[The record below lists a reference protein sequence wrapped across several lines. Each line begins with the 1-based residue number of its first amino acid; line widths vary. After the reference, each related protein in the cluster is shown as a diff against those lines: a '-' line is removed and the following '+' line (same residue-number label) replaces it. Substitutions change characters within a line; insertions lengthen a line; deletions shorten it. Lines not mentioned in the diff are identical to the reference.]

1 MALLKIV
8 SSRRCQDE
16 PLPEEQETEG
26 ERQLHN
32 LLRQQLDTTVN
43 IDQCV
48 AKKRCFAPAALYKPF
63 GDQASGVRSLTQFRS
78 LQDGEEEQASLR
90 ELGLSEVEIGLW
102 QSRDS
107 QGKVEKSR
115 GLGVNPGAKRDR
127 LRVIEEKITQH
138 QEILSLPQRFA
149 GSRGLSR
156 REMEIEKAMF
166 QGGDRHGFLRALY
179 HQDEKIKPAQDQ
191 KLDTIYKD
199 LLSGAENKPSSDIEK
214 EGEHPTSDNSQSS
227 TPLEVLPLSVL
238 SESDPSNPSQS
249 ETQGKGLDSSRNL
262 SVSQPIGK
270 LSSSMTESPVKV
282 TGAVESISEE
292 EIRGNRQTVEEIRQ
306 IPRFQNYQQGE
317 PSKVLCLKNLSLC
330 AKLAHLVSLFYRFQ
344 TPGDPPLLYRLLTGR
359 LKGQAFITFPDC
371 ETATRALDLVN
382 GYCLMG
388 KPIVIEFGRG
398 RTEQQ

>member
-1 MALLKIV
+1 M
-8 SSRRCQDE
+8 D
-16 PLPEEQETEG
+16 
-26 ERQLHN
+26 
-32 LLRQQLDTTVN
+32 
-43 IDQCV
+43 
-48 AKKRCFAPAALYKPF
+48 
-63 GDQASGVRSLTQFRS
+63 
-78 LQDGEEEQASLR
+78 
-90 ELGLSEVEIGLW
+90 
-102 QSRDS
+102 
-107 QGKVEKSR
+107 
-115 GLGVNPGAKRDR
+115 PGAKRDR

-179 HQDEKIKPAQDQ
+179 HQDEKIKAAQDQ

-249 ETQGKGLDSSRNL
+249 ETRGKGLDSSRSL

-270 LSSSMTESPVKV
+270 LSSSMTESLVKV

>member
-1 MALLKIV
+1 MRRV
-8 SSRRCQDE
+8 SSRPCRDE

-32 LLRQQLDTTVN
+32 LLRQQLDTAVN

-48 AKKRCFAPAALYKPF
+48 AKKRCFAPASLYKAF
-63 GDQASGVRSLTQFRS
+63 GEQASGVRSLTQFRS
-78 LQDGEEEQASLR
+78 LQDGEKEQASLR
-90 ELGLSEVEIGLW
+90 ELGLSEVEIELW
-102 QSRDS
+102 QNRDI
-107 QGKVEKSR
+107 QGKVEKRR
-115 GLGVNPGAKRDR
+115 GLGVDPGAKQDR
-127 LRVIEEKITQH
+127 LRVIEEKITRH
-138 QEILSLPQRFA
+138 QEILSLPQRFS

-179 HQDEKIKPAQDQ
+179 HQDEKIKDEQDQ

-199 LLSGAENKPSSDIEK
+199 LLNGEENKSSSGVEK
-214 EGEHPTSDNSQSS
+214 EGEHPTTDNSQSS
-227 TPLEVLPLSVL
+227 TPLEVLPLNVL
-238 SESDPSNPSQS
+238 SKSDSSNPRQS
-249 ETQGKGLDSSRNL
+249 VTQGRGLDSSRSL
-262 SVSQPIGK
+262 SVSQRIGK
-270 LSSSMTESPVKV
+270 LSCSTTETPVKV

-292 EIRGNRQTVEEIRQ
+292 EIRGNRQTAVEIRQ

-317 PSKVLCLKNLSLC
+317 PSK
-330 AKLAHLVSLFYRFQ
+330 
-344 TPGDPPLLYRLLTGR
+344 TPGEPPLLYRLLTGR

>member
-1 MALLKIV
+1 MRRV
-8 SSRRCQDE
+8 SSRPCQDE

-115 GLGVNPGAKRDR
+115 GLGVDPGAKRDR

-179 HQDEKIKPAQDQ
+179 HQDEKIKAAQDQ

-199 LLSGAENKPSSDIEK
+199 LLGGAENKPSSDIEK
-214 EGEHPTSDNSQSS
+214 EGEHPTSDNSQSI

-249 ETQGKGLDSSRNL
+249 ETRGKGLDSSRSL

-270 LSSSMTESPVKV
+270 LSSSITESPVKV

-317 PSKVLCLKNLSLC
+317 PSK
-330 AKLAHLVSLFYRFQ
+330 

-359 LKGQAFITFPDC
+359 LKGQAFITFPGNYSSLSKLFMVSFYKS
-371 ETATRALDLVN
+371 TN
-382 GYCLMG
+382 
-388 KPIVIEFGRG
+388 I
-398 RTEQQ
+398 